1 MITTIWTSS
10 PWWYLL
16 ISWPD
21 LKTNMQMNKLMYS
34 RLMAGMISFAACG
47 QSGEEAHDEKA
58 SGVEQNEA
66 GGYGKVVTPDNPVAL
81 TDLMDDM
88 DKANGFQGQV
98 TGTVVASCQNKGCWM
113 TLDGGNGQTMMVS
126 FKDYGFFV
134 PMDMAGKQVVIEGI
148 AEIRTVGVDEQR
160 HLAQDGGAS
169 EEEINAITEE
179 KQELSFVA
187 DGVVVI

>member
-1 MITTIWTSS
+1 MPPADS
-10 PWWYLL
+10 
-16 ISWPD
+16 
-21 LKTNMQMNKLMYS
+21 Q
-34 RLMAGMISFAACG
+34 
-47 QSGEEAHDEKA
+47 GEEAHDEKA
-58 SGVEQNEA
+58 GVEQNEA
-66 GGYGKVVTPDNPVAL
+66 GGYGKVVTPDNPCSPDRSDGRYGQGQWL
-81 TDLMDDM
+81 
-88 DKANGFQGQV
+88 GQV

-113 TLDGGNGQTMMVS
+113 TWTKTDQTMMVS

-179 KQELSFVA
+179 KQELKLRGRRCGWSSDLSTAF
-187 DGVVVI
+187 GQNSSNVIFAPFEKGGTIP